1 MMHLNSIGQ
10 HAKDAMAAQIPS
22 STHHNERL
30 ALATGLGAV
39 LLWSTVAT
47 GFKLGLAQLRPLEL
61 LWLGS
66 SISFAFFTGACIV
79 SGRIAKLL
87 SLDARDWLRLACLG
101 LVNPFLYY
109 VVLFEAYDRLPA
121 QIAQPLNY
129 TWAITF
135 ALLAIPV
142 LGQRMTARTFGAIL
156 VSYSGVLILL
166 SQGRLDGFG
175 SVDPAGVALALGSTV
190 IWAGYWLAT
199 VRASDDP
206 LVLMTVSFGAGAG
219 AVGIACALSLGLP
232 ALTPTRMAYG
242 AWVGLIEMGITFL
255 LWQRAIASTAHAA
268 RIGQLIFLAP
278 FVSLL
283 LIERVLGET
292 VHASTWLGLVVI
304 VAGLLLAQRRP
315 VS

>member
-1 MMHLNSIGQ
+1 MPN
-10 HAKDAMAAQIPS
+10 AA
-22 STHHNERL
+22 HYDERR
-30 ALATGLGAV
+30 ALAAGLGAV

-47 GFKLGLAQLRPLEL
+47 GFKLGLAELRPLEL

-66 SISFAFFTGACIV
+66 TISFAFFACACIV
-79 SGRIAKLL
+79 TGRIASIR
-87 SLDARDWLRLACLG
+87 SLAARDWLRLGALG
-101 LVNPFLYY
+101 LANPFLYY
-109 VVLFEAYDRLPA
+109 IVLFEAYDRLPA

-142 LGQRMTARTFGAIL
+142 LGQRLTARTFGAIL

-166 SQGRLDGFG
+166 SQGRIDALPDLDL
-175 SVDPAGVALALGSTV
+175 VGVALALGSTL

-206 LVLMTVSFGAGAG
+206 LVLMAVSFGVGAT
-219 AVGIACALSLGLP
+219 AVGIACHLTLGLP
-232 ALTPTRMAYG
+232 ALTAPRLGYG

-278 FVSLL
+278 FISLV

-292 VHASTWLGLVVI
+292 VHASTWLGLLTI
-304 VAGLLLAQRRP
+304 VAGLLLAPRRN